1 MQPKSGKEAGSF
13 RNTWLIL
20 LTYIIFILIVF
31 FFSGQAHWILF
42 VFVFLILMI
51 FSSMLFWQEYV
62 LPDLNISD
70 HLFLAKNILINQF
83 TRSSL
88 ILSIKNGEIEGDYL
102 LLKNKPE
109 IKILNIDHKSAVLIE
124 DASNQ
129 STLLLNGVHVL
140 SMNPKIAGVFSLGI
154 RNMQIGPRDRNDLG
168 PKYSNESLAEYHFR
182 KNSAE
187 RTRTKLFS
195 GDLVYPSFSIF
206 YRIAP
211 SGEEKKDRELFQKIY
226 EKLSSGDSDLV
237 SSEKIDEFI
246 IFQILTKWNSF
257 CENKSLDEVLA
268 EFPDSFELSLL
279 NEFSIYSRISLDQIY

>member
-1 MQPKSGKEAGSF
+1 MQPKSGKEAGFF
-13 RNTWLIL
+13 RKSWLIL
-20 LTYIIFILIVF
+20 LTYIIFILIAF

-42 VFVFLILMI
+42 VFVFLILVI

-62 LPDLNISD
+62 LPDLNFSD
-70 HLFLAKNILINQF
+70 HLFLAKNLLINQF

-124 DASNQ
+124 EVSDHSL
-129 STLLLNGVHVL
+129 LLLNGVHVL
-140 SMNPKIAGVFSLGI
+140 NKNPKIVGVFSLGI

-211 SGEEKKDRELFQKIY
+211 SGEEKMDSKLFQRIY

-237 SSEKIDEFI
+237 SSDRLDEFI
-246 IFQILTKWNSF
+246 IFQIIKKWNFF
-257 CENKSLDEVLA
+257 CENKNLDEILA

>member
-1 MQPKSGKEAGSF
+1 MQPKSSKEAGSF

-31 FFSGQAHWILF
+31 FFSGQAPWILF
-42 VFVFLILMI
+42 VIAFLILVI

-62 LPDLNISD
+62 LPEMGISE
-70 HLFLAKNILINQF
+70 HLFLTKNILMTQF
-83 TRSSL
+83 TRSPL

-109 IKILNIDHKSAVLIE
+109 IKVLNIDHKSAVLIE

-129 STLLLNGVHVL
+129 KSFLLNGVHVL
-140 SMNPKIAGVFSLGI
+140 NKNPKIAGVFSLGI
-154 RNMQIGPRDRNDLG
+154 RNIQIGPRDKNDFG
-168 PKYSNESLAEYHFR
+168 PKYSNENLAEYHFR

-195 GDLVYPSFSIF
+195 GELIYPSFSIF

-211 SGEEKKDRELFQKIY
+211 SGDKKKDGMLFQRIY
-226 EKLSSGDSDLV
+226 EKFSSGDSDLV
-237 SSEKIDEFI
+237 SSDRIDEFI
-246 IFQILTKWNSF
+246 VLQILKNGTLFAKIKTRKRFW
-257 CENKSLDEVLA
+257 
-268 EFPDSFELSLL
+268 L
-279 NEFSIYSRISLDQIY
+279 NFLIHLNYIY